1 MKYIVILETEGNVSV
16 LTEVF
21 KCRYNVLEKLKTA
34 YTMIFFPINHKAL

>member
-21 KCRYNVLEKLKTA
+21 KCRYECFGEIEEGLD
-34 YTMIFFPINHKAL
+34 YDFFFFSHKP